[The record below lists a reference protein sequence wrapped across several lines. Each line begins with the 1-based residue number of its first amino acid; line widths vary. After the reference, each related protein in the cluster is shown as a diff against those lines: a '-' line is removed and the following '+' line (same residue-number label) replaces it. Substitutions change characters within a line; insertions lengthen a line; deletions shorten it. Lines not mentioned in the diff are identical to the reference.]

1 MSGSAA
7 VAVQLVNYHTRAYL
21 ERCLPA
27 IVADLQGSAIDFE
40 LNLLDNASG
49 EDLSDLAAR
58 FPGCRTF
65 VSERNLGFGG
75 GHNLL
80 ARQTEAPQL
89 LIVNPDVEFVI
100 PGTVQRLREL
110 VAAPSPVVAAGPKLI
125 MSDGTAQ
132 PYDHGRLHGVRAEIA
147 LRGGHSY
154 WRETHSRLEV
164 AWVSGALLI
173 VRRAA
178 FDAVGGFDE
187 GLFLYKED
195 EDLCLRLRQAG
206 GRVVYE
212 PAIVVRHRGEAV
224 ADRPVELARSI
235 DYYTD
240 KHFAGGRS
248 RNVYAAVHH
257 GLAYLRR

>member
-1 MSGSAA
+1 MSGSAT
-7 VAVQLVNYHTRAYL
+7 VAVQLVNYNTRAYL
-21 ERCLPA
+21 ERCLPTV
-27 IVADLQGSAIDFE
+27 VADLQGAALEFE

-49 EDLSDLAAR
+49 EDLSDFEAR
-58 FPGCRTF
+58 FSGCRTF

-80 ARQTEAPQL
+80 AGQTAASHL

-100 PGTVQRLREL
+100 PRTVQRLLEL
-110 VAAPSPVVAAGPKLI
+110 VAAPGLVVAAGPKVI

-154 WRETHSRLEV
+154 WRETHNLLDV
-164 AWVSGALLI
+164 AWVSGAALI

-178 FDAVGGFDE
+178 FEAIAGFDE

-235 DYYTD
+235 DYYTG
-240 KHFAGGRS
+240 KHFAGRRS
-248 RNVYAAVHH
+248 RKVYAAVHQ
-257 GLAYLRR
+257 GLAYLRS